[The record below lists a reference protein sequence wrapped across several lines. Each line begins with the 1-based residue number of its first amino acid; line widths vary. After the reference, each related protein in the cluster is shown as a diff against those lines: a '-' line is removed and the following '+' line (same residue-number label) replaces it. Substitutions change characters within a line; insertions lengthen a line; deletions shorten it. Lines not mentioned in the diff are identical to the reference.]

1 MNNIN
6 YRLLIFIQFALPV
19 YILMGLSPIP
29 FWYFA
34 SVRWVILSV
43 CIYLAILSL
52 SHNFPISFVLML
64 CMMFFFR
71 PIYPFVLEG
80 LFWIFFNI
88 AAIAVLS
95 ITIYYLKEDCKRRAE
110 INLPDLSKHINNGN
124 I

>member
-1 MNNIN
+1 MNNVN
-6 YRLLIFIQFALPV
+6 YRILIFIQYALPV
-19 YILMGLSPIP
+19 YILLGLLPVP
-29 FWYFA
+29 FWYFT
-34 SVRWVILSV
+34 SVRWVILAV

-52 SHNFPISFVLML
+52 SYNFPISFVLML

-80 LFWIFFNI
+80 LLWIFFNL
-88 AAIAVLS
+88 AAIALFSV
-95 ITIYYLKEDCKRRAE
+95 IINYLREDCKRRAE